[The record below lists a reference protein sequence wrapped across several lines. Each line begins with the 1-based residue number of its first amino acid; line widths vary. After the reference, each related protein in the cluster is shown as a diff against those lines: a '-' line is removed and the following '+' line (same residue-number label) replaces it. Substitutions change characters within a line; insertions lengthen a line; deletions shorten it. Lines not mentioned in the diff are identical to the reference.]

1 MEYPYTKEVAKE
13 AADMVLAGDIFSSI
27 VAAIT
32 EGHSILQ
39 QHEGFNLVHSILK
52 YW

>member
-1 MEYPYTKEVAKE
+1 MEDPQTKEVIKE
-13 AADMVLAGDIFSSI
+13 ASDMVVADDIFSSI
-27 VAAIT
+27 VAVFT

-39 QHEGFNLVHSILK
+39 QQEGFNSVHNILK